1 MTIACRTGCG
11 EQIENEFNSFS
22 DGFVYLLPLNEN
34 GTIHNCKNLIQ
45 FGTGWSKE
53 EEEALEKLDVLF
65 NDNIE
70 LESLKNKIFVKDNW
84 KKNYNTKKL
93 KAQVTSDFENYVE
106 KISKKNIPQKYL
118 KSSKNSLREE
128 YFGMMLK
135 GTKLDRKLDKQTS
148 SILLRNVQMR
158 CILFPT
164 PFLTD
169 PTNLGGSDIIFLSG
183 LYTTLGDFESAI
195 RARLIQ
201 DRITHDQSQFILELY
216 KKQKEFNDDVDDTI
230 LIENIPAVELRNTY
244 YRKVENLIKSFIRK
258 TYHPI
263 SHLKEDYPDE
273 FKTAESLR
281 SNPSDYVQRSNDD
294 VIEYLTFGQCVKI
307 IKINKINNNKK
318 QEKDE
323 WNCIDWNII
332 QRLDFIKDRRNDT
345 DHVSDEDL
353 ENRVTQEAKIVGHLF
368 SKKIIDFFK
377 NLKLK

>member
-1 MTIACRTGCG
+1 
-11 EQIENEFNSFS
+11 
-22 DGFVYLLPLNEN
+22 VVLL
-34 GTIHNCKNLIQ
+34 
-45 FGTGWSKE
+45 
-53 EEEALEKLDVLF
+53 
-65 NDNIE
+65 NDDIE
-70 LESLKNKIFVKDNW
+70 LESLKNKISAKDNW
-84 KKNYNTKKL
+84 GKINNTKKL
-93 KAQVTSDFENYVE
+93 EAQVTSDFENYVE
-106 KISKKNIPQKYL
+106 KIYKKNIPQEYL
-118 KSSKNSLREE
+118 KPSKNSLRNE
-128 YFGMMLK
+128 YLMMMLK

-169 PTNLGGSDIIFLSG
+169 PSSLGGSDIIFLSG

-230 LIENIPAVELRNTY
+230 LIKNIPAIELRNTY

-281 SNPSDYVQRSNDD
+281 SNPSEYVQRSNDD

-307 IKINKINNNKK
+307 IKMNKIKNNQK

-323 WNCIDWNII
+323 WDCISWDMI
-332 QRLDFIKDRRNDT
+332 QRLLFIKDRRNDT
-345 DHVSDEDL
+345 DHVSDKDDL
-353 ENRVTQEAKIVGHLF
+353 ENLVTQDAKIVGHIF
-368 SKKIIDFFK
+368 SKKIIDFFE